1 MSVSDVAHLRIVVLD
16 SVRFK
21 LGEKLPRALLVK
33 MLDAS
38 ATAGRHDLEFVGVN
52 LEKPGHEGTSPVL
65 QVAQHT
71 HFVGEALFRL
81 GAAKRLVHAAVIA
94 DANLRPES
102 VLYLVHA

>member
-1 MSVSDVAHLRIVVLD
+1 MSD

-21 LGEKLPRALLVK
+21 LGEKLPGALFVK
-33 MLDAS
+33 MLDAI
-38 ATAGRHDLEFVGVN
+38 ATAGRHDLEFFRVN
-52 LEKPGHEGTSPVL
+52 FEKPGHEGTSPVF

-71 HFVGEALFRL
+71 HFVGEPLFRL

-94 DANLRPES
+94 NANLRSES